1 MGGLIAR
8 ASLWTALHQAA
19 GGWHPAPLHSWRK
32 GPRPCRESPRR
43 DPDRWWPLQTS
54 ETLPLVP
61 LDISYPAQSG
71 SPSLRVTISR
81 ARCDY
86 ALRRNPFRRKMY
98 KSELKAGAGD
108 RAVFGGAASKPDAA
122 RARVPAG
129 AASLRRPH
137 SSISRSFFSSSTIFS
152 LRFLWNA

>member
-108 RAVFGGAASKPDAA
+108 RAVFA
-122 RARVPAG
+122 RAVSEAG
-129 AASLRRPH
+129 CRTNPCAGGSASLRRPH

>member
-1 MGGLIAR
+1 LGGLIAR
-8 ASLWTALHQAA
+8 ASLSTALHQAA
-19 GGWHPAPLHSWRK
+19 GGWRPAPLHSWRK
-32 GPRPCRESPRR
+32 EPRPCQESPRR

-71 SPSLRVTISR
+71 SPLLRATVSR
-81 ARCDY
+81 TRCDY
-86 ALRRNPFRRKMY
+86 ALRRNPFRRKVY
-98 KSELKAGAGD
+98 KSELKAAAVD
-108 RAVFGGAASKPDAA
+108 RAALDARRRSRIRCEQG
-122 RARVPAG
+122 RAPV

-137 SSISRSFFSSSTIFS
+137 SSISRSFFSSSVIFS